1 MHKLGDE
8 WGVLMKVFEPY
19 LDTIKVDEHKSV
31 ISGLLAWVINKYPML
46 DHKIAWNQPHF
57 VHNGTFIIAFA
68 HAKQHFSVAPEY
80 KAISEFKKDI
90 RDSEYLSTN
99 FIFKIKW
106 RQPINYDLISR
117 IIEFNMKDKAGMK
130 TYWRTTFE

>member
-1 MHKLGDE
+1 MYRGE
-8 WGVLMKVFEPY
+8 GMKVFEPY
-19 LDTIKVDEHKSV
+19 LDLIKVDEHQQIMKE
-31 ISGLLAWVINKYPML
+31 LLAWVIDKYPML

-57 VHNGTFIIAFA
+57 VQNGTFIIAFT

-80 KAISEFKKDI
+80 KAISEFKHYIKE
-90 RDSEYLSTN
+90 SGYLSTN

-106 RQPINYDLISR
+106 GQPVNYDLLSR
-117 IIEFNMKDKAGMK
+117 IIEFNMKDKQGLK